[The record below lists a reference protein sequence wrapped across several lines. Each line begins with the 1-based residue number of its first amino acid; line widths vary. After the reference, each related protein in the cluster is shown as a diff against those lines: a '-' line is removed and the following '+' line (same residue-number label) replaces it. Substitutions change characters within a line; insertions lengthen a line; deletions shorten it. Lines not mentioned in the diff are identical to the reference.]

1 MRAARA
7 SADSRA
13 GGSPILAAEISQ
25 LGAYSHMPVQRR
37 LPEWFKV
44 KMPGGP
50 NYLDLRD
57 KLRSERL
64 HTVCE
69 EARCP
74 NIGECWE
81 RGTATFMILGDV
93 CTRACAY
100 CAVTSGVPQGL
111 DLEEPMRLAET
122 VENLGLRYAVITSVN
137 RDDLPDGG
145 AFIFAQCV
153 SQIRKRVRGCKV
165 ELLIPD
171 FEGNWDALATVMRA
185 KPDTLNHNI
194 ETVRRLFRRMRPRGD
209 YDQSLELLERAKRLD
224 ANAVTKSGM
233 MVGLGETWD
242 EILDTMRDLRAAGC
256 DLLTIGQYLRP
267 SAKHARVIKWYA
279 PAEFDEL
286 RRAGESAGFRH
297 VASGPLVRSSYH
309 ADAQHAA
316 AAGF

>member
-1 MRAARA
+1 MT
-7 SADSRA
+7 
-13 GGSPILAAEISQ
+13 
-25 LGAYSHMPVQRR
+25 VTRR

-44 KMPGGP
+44 PMPGGP
-50 NYLDLRD
+50 NYMSLRERF
-57 KLRSERL
+57 RSEDL

-69 EARCP
+69 EAQCP
-74 NIGECWE
+74 NIGDCWE

-100 CAVTSGVPQGL
+100 CAVTTGIPQGL
-111 DLEEPMRLAET
+111 DLQEPVRLAET
-122 VENLGLRYAVITSVN
+122 VERLGLKYVVITSVN

-153 SQIRKRVRGCKV
+153 RQIHKRAPGCKV

-171 FEGNWDALATVMRA
+171 YQGNWDALASTMEAR
-185 KPDTLNHNI
+185 PDTLNHNI
-194 ETVRRLFRRMRPRGD
+194 ETVRRVFRRVRPQGE
-209 YDQSLELLERAKRLD
+209 YDQSLELLRRVKELSPG
-224 ANAVTKSGM
+224 AVTKSGM

-242 EILDTMRDLRAAGC
+242 EIVETMQDLRSADC

-267 SAKHARVIKWYA
+267 SQKHAPIAKWYT

-286 RRAGESAGFRH
+286 RQEGEALGFHH

-309 ADAQHAA
+309 ADEQREAA
-316 AAGF
+316 ALGGLTLTPV